1 MGSFLQDEGRRVVQ
15 ILEVGS
21 LLTLLGCA
29 GAKWY
34 FTTYV
39 DATAR
44 EIEQGRKSFRE
55 GRENLR
61 AAIARRQ
68 SIRQELAKTRK
79 QVTIRIQDV
88 KILTNQ
94 IESEEA
100 IRQGEMEQFE
110 KLKSAVEP
118 NEAYATPDSRAIFG

>member
-1 MGSFLQDEGRRVVQ
+1 ME

-34 FTTYV
+34 FTTHV
-39 DATAR
+39 DAVTR
-44 EIEQGRKSFRE
+44 EVERGRKSFRE
-55 GRENLR
+55 GRERLR

-88 KILTNQ
+88 KILTRQ

-100 IRQGEMEQFE
+100 IRQVEMEQFE

-118 NEAYATPDSRAIFG
+118 NEAYTTPDSRAIFG

>member
-1 MGSFLQDEGRRVVQ
+1 VLAQSGISPPTSMQPL
-15 ILEVGS
+15 
-21 LLTLLGCA
+21 
-29 GAKWY
+29 AKL
-34 FTTYV
+34 
-39 DATAR
+39 
-44 EIEQGRKSFRE
+44 
-55 GRENLR
+55 N
-61 AAIARRQ
+61 
-68 SIRQELAKTRK
+68 IRQELAKTRK

-110 KLKSAVEP
+110 KLESAVEP